1 MMNDYVGV
9 IPAAGLASRLGPL
22 GYPKELLPITYVP
35 GEGGHLRP
43 LPVIEASFRQLREA
57 GISRSVVITSD
68 RKPELMQYLG
78 NGGGLGLDL
87 AFVQQAQADGLA
99 AAAALALPWTHGAKA
114 CLLLPDTIVRPESAL
129 RDMCKLFEAEN
140 ADLVLGVFPTAKPKE
155 LGPVRFDSQMRV
167 IEVQDKPVETDLANS
182 WAMAVW
188 GRHFGALL
196 GEAVKQNPAQS
207 LGAVFQRGVD
217 HGLNVMAVWFE
228 GGAFYDVGTPKGL
241 AEALPQFLKGL

>member
-1 MMNDYVGV
+1 MSDYVGV

-57 GISRSVVITSD
+57 GVSRSLVITSD

-78 NGGGLGLDL
+78 NGGGIGLDL
-87 AFVQQAQADGLA
+87 AFLQQARAEGLA
-99 AAAALALPWTHGAKA
+99 AAVALALPWTQGANA
-114 CLLLPDTIVRPESAL
+114 CLLLPDTIVRPEHAL
-129 RDMCKLFEAEN
+129 RDARALFESAR
-140 ADLVLGVFPTAKPKE
+140 ADLVLGVLPTDKPEE
-155 LGPVRFDSQMRV
+155 LGPVRFDGQMRV
-167 IEVQDKPVETDLANS
+167 IEVQDKPAETELANS
-182 WAMAVW
+182 WALAVW
-188 GRHFGALL
+188 GPAFAELL
-196 GEAVKQNPAQS
+196 GGAVKRNPAQT
-207 LGAVFQRGVD
+207 LGAVFQQAVD
-217 HGLNVMAVWFE
+217 AGLDVRAVWFE